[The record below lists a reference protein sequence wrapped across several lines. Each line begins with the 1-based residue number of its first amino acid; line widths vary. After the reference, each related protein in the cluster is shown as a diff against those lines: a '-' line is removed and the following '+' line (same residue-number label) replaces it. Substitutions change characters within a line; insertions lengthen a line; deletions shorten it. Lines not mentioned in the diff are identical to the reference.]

1 MVITASLVILL
12 SAFNGIEDM
21 VKNLYSDF
29 DAPVLVSDKHQKTL
43 FVQASDLQRIQSV
56 NGVKWVSPLIEETI
70 VVRHEDSW
78 SNAQLMGVDS
88 NFLRISKMEEHL
100 LDGFPALTENGEE
113 VGIIGAGLLDKLGGY
128 ISPIMGGETV
138 LLYTPK
144 RNLKVS
150 NLSSPFYSNSL
161 RVIARMN
168 FNREVNAS
176 YILAPIEQVKSWV
189 DYQDNEYGKIA
200 IGIEDGFDKFQIS
213 NTLQDVLGDQ
223 FEVKTNDEKNALIY
237 KTSKTER
244 LIVLTIL
251 VFIFILASF
260 NLVAS
265 LTMLFFEK
273 LRDISV
279 LRSMGL
285 NQKGIFNIFFF
296 EGILVSARGILL
308 GLILGYSICFM
319 QLKWGLLEMPNSFG
333 EPFPIALKLLDLGL
347 IFFMVSLLS
356 LATSFFTVKL
366 LLKRNEG
373 LF

>member
-12 SAFNGIEDM
+12 SAFNGIEEM

-88 NFLRISKMEEHL
+88 NFLRITKMEEHL
-100 LDGFPALTENGEE
+100 LDGFPALSENGEE

-200 IGIEDGFDKFQIS
+200 IGIEDGFDKFKIS
-213 NTLQDVLGDQ
+213 RTLKDVLGDQ

>member
-88 NFLRISKMEEHL
+88 NFLRITKMEEHL
-100 LDGFPALTENGEE
+100 LDGFPALSENGEE

-200 IGIEDGFDKFQIS
+200 IGIEDGFDKFKIS
-213 NTLQDVLGDQ
+213 RTLKDVLGDQ

>member
-1 MVITASLVILL
+1 MVITASLVVLL

-56 NGVKWVSPLIEETI
+56 KGVKWVSPLIEETI

-100 LDGFPALTENGEE
+100 LDGFPALTDNGEE

-176 YILAPIEQVKSWV
+176 YILAPIEQVKTWV
-189 DYQDNEYGKIA
+189 DYQDNEFGKIA
-200 IGIEDGFDKFQIS
+200 IGIEDGVDKFQVS
-213 NTLQDVLGDQ
+213 KSLKDVLGDQ

-279 LRSMGL
+279 LRVMGF

-308 GLILGYSICFM
+308 GLLLGYSICFI

-333 EPFPIALKLLDLGL
+333 EPFPIALKWSDLGL

-366 LLKRNEG
+366 LLKRNED